1 MSYFK
6 INFAVLAM
14 YVCLLKLWVHKKKV
28 IQYRNKR
35 IMHVL
40 GLNLLYLIT
49 DDHNLENDFMCDTL
63 MEHP

>member
-6 INFAVLAM
+6 INFDVLAI
-14 YVCLLKLWVHKKKV
+14 YICLLKLRVHKNTV
-28 IQYRNKR
+28 IQYT
-35 IMHVL
+35 HVL